1 MVTVTSQRLR
11 EEEARRQAALIRMH
25 ADERRARL
33 ERTAAR
39 ISTEGAANS
48 TDGSRK
54 RSRICETQRAD
65 GDHSP
70 GRREK
75 SEHRHAGNTG
85 GQSKVSRSRPGYAA
99 TVNHRYDE
107 SDSSSES
114 SGEIVTAAAKAR
126 ARKKASGG
134 KRRARSAMFM

>member
-33 ERTAAR
+33 ERTAAARHREASAPVEGGDGSTAR

-48 TDGSRK
+48 IDGSRK

-65 GDHSP
+65 GNHSP

-85 GQSKVSRSRPGYAA
+85 GQSKLV
-99 TVNHRYDE
+99 
-107 SDSSSES
+107 
-114 SGEIVTAAAKAR
+114 AR
-126 ARKKASGG
+126 NLTHHTGRNM
-134 KRRARSAMFM
+134 RLSAVLEQQQHD